1 MLKEKEWLVK
11 LKRAIGTTHQRDWK
25 LKVMQRKNVLV
36 MIADRIIELAEQE
49 ETNKGSMGKLL
60 KDHEEIIS

>member
-49 ETNKGSMGKLL
+49 QENEGSMGKLL

>member
-1 MLKEKEWLVK
+1 MLTETQWLMK

-60 KDHEEIIS
+60 KDQ